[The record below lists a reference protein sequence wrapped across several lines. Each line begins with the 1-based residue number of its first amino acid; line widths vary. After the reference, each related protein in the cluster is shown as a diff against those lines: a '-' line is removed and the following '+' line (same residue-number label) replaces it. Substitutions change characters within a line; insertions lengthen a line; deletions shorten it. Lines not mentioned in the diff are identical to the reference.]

1 MIYLKK
7 AKEALSV
14 NNYTCVIMK
23 DEVVFITFDRG
34 VKPLVKLIRD
44 GKSFKDFYAAD
55 KVVGKA
61 TAFLY
66 LLLQVKGVYA
76 RVISK
81 SALSL
86 LQKHG
91 VTVEY
96 DELTENI
103 VNRKGN
109 GICPFEASVLDVTEP
124 SLAYLAILRKM
135 EEMKILLE

>member
-1 MIYLKK
+1 MNYLEK
-7 AKEALSV
+7 AKEILLT
-14 NNYTCVIMK
+14 NNYTCVIIK
-23 DEVVFITFDRG
+23 DEVAFTTFDRG

-44 GKSFKDFYAAD
+44 KKTFKDFYAAD

-66 LLLQVKGVYA
+66 LSLGVKGLYA

-91 VTVEY
+91 VTIEY

-103 VNRKGN
+103 VNRKGD
-109 GICPFEASVLDVTEP
+109 GICPFETIVLDITEP
-124 SLAYLAILRKM
+124 SIAYLAILKKI
-135 EEMKILLE
+135 EDMKISLE